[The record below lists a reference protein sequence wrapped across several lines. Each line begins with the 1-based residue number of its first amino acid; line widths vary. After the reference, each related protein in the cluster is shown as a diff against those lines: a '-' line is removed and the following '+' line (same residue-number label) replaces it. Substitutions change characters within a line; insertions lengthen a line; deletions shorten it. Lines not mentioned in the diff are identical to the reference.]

1 MTVRSGATGKDGDGE
16 PLKTGKLPVKLLGRL
31 LKKYAGSARGLVVGP
46 SIGMDAAVL
55 EINGTLIAAKSDPV
69 TFVSDNS
76 GEYAVYV
83 NANDIAVMGG
93 APRWF
98 LASVL
103 LPEGKATARTAANI
117 FRQLNSAC
125 SEVGAVLCGGHTEVT
140 PGVSRPIVTGHML
153 GTFKGRKIITS
164 AGAKKGDALILTK
177 GIAIEATSVI
187 ARELPEEL
195 SKAFSQT
202 FINRCARY
210 FKDPGISVVKD
221 AAEAMKSGPINAMHD
236 PTEGGLSAAL
246 HELSIA
252 CGCSITVEKDLIEV
266 LPESRALCDYFGI
279 DPLGA
284 ISSGAL
290 LISAPLSRA
299 GKVIEGLR
307 AASIK
312 SAVIGRVEGKGRSV
326 RIIVDGKTK
335 KLKHFERD
343 ELTRILV

>member
-1 MTVRSGATGKDGDGE
+1 MTARSGATGKAGDGE
-16 PLKTGKLPVKLLGRL
+16 PLKTGKLPVKLLASL

-93 APRWF
+93 APKWF

-103 LPEGKATARTAANI
+103 LPEGKATARTAAKI
-117 FRQLNSAC
+117 FRQVNSAC
-125 SEVGAVLCGGHTEVT
+125 NEVGAVLCGGHTEVT

-221 AAEAMKSGPINAMHD
+221 AADRHEKRPNKRHARPDGRGPV
-236 PTEGGLSAAL
+236 GG
-246 HELSIA
+246 
-252 CGCSITVEKDLIEV
+252 
-266 LPESRALCDYFGI
+266 PSRALDCLRLLDHRRKGAHRGPAGI
-279 DPLGA
+279 
-284 ISSGAL
+284 
-290 LISAPLSRA
+290 
-299 GKVIEGLR
+299 E
-307 AASIK
+307 
-312 SAVIGRVEGKGRSV
+312 SAVRLFRHRPVGRDIFRRAPHLSAFFTGRKGN
-326 RIIVDGKTK
+326 
-335 KLKHFERD
+335 
-343 ELTRILV
+343 